1 MEYIIN
7 HNKELLIYAF
17 RYSLGR
23 MSFAPIT
30 TTESIKN
37 NIEKFSKEDLKLL
50 IKEID
55 ECQNYGMD
63 FDKTHWIN
71 FSNYLKEKL
80 KNDINTNIST
90 NDFNVERDILIY
102 AFRYSLFGSDLE
114 FSIVANV
121 IEDNIDKI
129 SEHDIQLFIKEIK
142 ECQSYGEKYNKEYF
156 LVLIKTLEDF
166 INKKD

>member
-55 ECQNYGMD
+55 E
-63 FDKTHWIN
+63 
-71 FSNYLKEKL
+71 
-80 KNDINTNIST
+80 
-90 NDFNVERDILIY
+90 
-102 AFRYSLFGSDLE
+102 SDAPH
-114 FSIVANV
+114 V
-121 IEDNIDKI
+121 
-129 SEHDIQLFIKEIK
+129 
-142 ECQSYGEKYNKEYF
+142 
-156 LVLIKTLEDF
+156 
-166 INKKD
+166 